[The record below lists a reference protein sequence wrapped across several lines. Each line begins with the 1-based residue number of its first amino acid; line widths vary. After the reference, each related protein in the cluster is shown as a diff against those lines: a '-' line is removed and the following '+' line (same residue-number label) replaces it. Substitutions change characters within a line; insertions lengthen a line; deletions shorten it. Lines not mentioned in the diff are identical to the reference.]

1 MKQLEI
7 QLETLSCP
15 TCAAKI
21 QAVLR
26 KTKGVQNPE
35 VLFNSS
41 RVRLSLDTTII
52 DPEGVMK
59 IISTLGYATISV
71 RESSS

>member
-1 MKQLEI
+1 MKKISL

-21 QAVLR
+21 EVALKKSQ
-26 KTKGVQNPE
+26 GVIDPE

-41 RVRLSLDTTII
+41 RVKLSYDENLI
-52 DPEGVMK
+52 DIEGVK
-59 IISTLGYATISV
+59 KVIAKLGYGTLDV
-71 RESSS
+71 KEGL

>member
-1 MKQLEI
+1 MKEIII

-21 QAVLR
+21 EGAFR
-26 KTKGVQNPE
+26 KTKGVKESE

-41 RVRLSLDTTII
+41 RVRLTFDSTII
-52 DPEGVMK
+52 GIEEIKKVL
-59 IISTLGYATISV
+59 STLGFTPISV
-71 RESSS
+71 KEKT

>member
-1 MKQLEI
+1 MERRTL

-21 QAVLR
+21 QQVLK
-26 KTKGVQNPE
+26 KTSGVDEAQ

-41 RVRLSLDTTII
+41 RVKLTFDESVVN
-52 DPEGVMK
+52 EQE
-59 IISTLGYATISV
+59 ISSAIARLGYRVLSIK
-71 RESSS
+71 